1 MRTLNLLITLLIL
14 LALSAPQV
22 LATADPDPDGIG
34 VYFDLQADIWQNWI
48 GANIPFNAYVILT
61 NPSGEEIL
69 GYEFA
74 YQLLVT
80 PGMENLIFGLGIV
93 FPDFVPI
100 VPPWPIYDIFA
111 GEVVKGPFAPA
122 PMPGNPAV
130 VLATWQFMLLTPNI
144 WAEFYL
150 APTSGE
156 GMTNGRLAYD
166 SEAGPVTMYTS
177 TGHPEIPV
185 ATINREGVVPI
196 TETTYGS
203 LKALYR

>member
-111 GEVVKGPFAPA
+111 GEVVIGPFAPA

-150 APTSGE
+150 GPTSGD
-156 GMTNGRLAYD
+156 GVTDGRLAYD
-166 SEAGPVTMYTS
+166 SEAGWVSMNNS
-177 TGHPEIPV
+177 TGNPEIPV
-185 ATINREGVVPI
+185 ATVNLEAPIPI